1 MFQLLMLK
9 MTQDDARGNGEVDE
23 YEPSDGPQHEAFM
36 SLMEG
41 PFGEGG
47 FEAFEAFEGEG
58 LDHQQR
64 GYESMAERLDAQR
77 VVISWLVMA
86 SECRL
91 KVNPDQTRDGHA
103 DEAPA
108 AESKPDVI
116 DVEMFEDP
124 SIPCEQFP
132 DEEMPPGYFEDE
144 QPMDVEKE
152 VVE

>member
-1 MFQLLMLK
+1 
-9 MTQDDARGNGEVDE
+9 
-23 YEPSDGPQHEAFM
+23 
-36 SLMEG
+36 
-41 PFGEGG
+41 
-47 FEAFEAFEGEG
+47 
-58 LDHQQR
+58 
-64 GYESMAERLDAQR
+64 
-77 VVISWLVMA
+77 WLVMA

-91 KVNPDQTRDGHA
+91 KVNPDQDRPWHRRCLQRQEALRMRGRWMLVHLLLKRPKTRDGHA

-152 VVE
+152 VVERPEPMGVDQMDVCLRYNRPAAPVPFRRLLVLWLTLQQEDRTGWASQ

>member
-1 MFQLLMLK
+1 MLVHLLLK
-9 MTQDDARGNGEVDE
+9 R
-23 YEPSDGPQHEAFM
+23 P
-36 SLMEG
+36 
-41 PFGEGG
+41 
-47 FEAFEAFEGEG
+47 
-58 LDHQQR
+58 
-64 GYESMAERLDAQR
+64 
-77 VVISWLVMA
+77 
-86 SECRL
+86 
-91 KVNPDQTRDGHA
+91 KTRDGHA

-152 VVE
+152 VVERPEPMGVESEDVSVEPRRVARRLEQVRLNSGLHPTGFPRRFDFWKRSVRALIVP